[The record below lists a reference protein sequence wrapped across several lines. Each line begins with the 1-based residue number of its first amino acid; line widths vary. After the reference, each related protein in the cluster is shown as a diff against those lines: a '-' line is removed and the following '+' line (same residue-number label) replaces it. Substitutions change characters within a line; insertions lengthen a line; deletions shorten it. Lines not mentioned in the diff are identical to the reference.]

1 MRSFIICTFYQILLQ
16 IKEAEMSGMCSE
28 FGDVRNA
35 DKILIEKPERKIV
48 VEKPRRREKHHI
60 LECIFEQ

>member
-1 MRSFIICTFYQILLQ
+1 
-16 IKEAEMSGMCSE
+16 MSGMCSE